1 MIFWFFL
8 FLFLFL
14 FFVVIRCSKHPYF
27 SMGADENPEDAALA
41 VTESECTFHPKSLN
55 LVKRLFLQA
64 VGNVVEE
71 SSSKTYTPEEE
82 TTGMSTA
89 KQLDLFL
96 DLISTANI
104 KGDL

>member
-1 MIFWFFL
+1 
-8 FLFLFL
+8 
-14 FFVVIRCSKHPYF
+14 
-27 SMGADENPEDAALA
+27 MGADENPEDAALA

-104 KGDL
+104 KGLWHCCL